1 MQRKWRL
8 DEDKLTFIILARN
21 TEESPREHAG
31 SRNRYSDIS
40 NLPMVGD
47 VNLFLKGT
55 PPNLKQSP
63 RIAASQ
69 SADPDENEEEDFEGE
84 LEIMIAMPYARAI
97 DAEFRRKGLAYE
109 ALRLLISYATDSED
123 SAANYPKRPPQ
134 LPIPRSS
141 LVVRVS
147 QFNTPSIQLFERM
160 GMRIVKR
167 VEVFQEV
174 EMR

>member
-1 MQRKWRL
+1 M
-8 DEDKLTFIILARN
+8 I
-21 TEESPREHAG
+21 S
-31 SRNRYSDIS
+31 SRYFHS
-40 NLPMVGD
+40 
-47 VNLFLKGT
+47 
-55 PPNLKQSP
+55 
-63 RIAASQ
+63 
-69 SADPDENEEEDFEGE
+69 
-84 LEIMIAMPYARAI
+84 MPFTRTT
-97 DAEFRRKGLAYE
+97 DSEFRRKGLAYE
-109 ALRLLISYATDSED
+109 ALQLLISYATDSED

-174 EMR
+174 EMRPIECVLSLPESEQSVDRI